1 LEKSEIR
8 KDYFLDKYVIIAP
21 KRAKR
26 PKKIQYAPEV
36 ASTECFFCPKN
47 LASDEIV
54 TYEHKNSDD
63 KWDVIA
69 LVNRYSALSL
79 ENVRAYGQQEVIV
92 ETRDH
97 NRELHEMAVSHI
109 VEVFDA
115 CIDRFEKLRAIPKI
129 KHVIVFKNEGG
140 KAGASVSHS
149 HTQIIALP
157 IVPPK
162 VEEEAS
168 AYNKYRLEKVNCP
181 YCDIMEKEKS
191 GSRVIWEDDNFFVLA
206 PYASETPYAAWFL
219 PKKHVST
226 FSELSHEEKESLAT
240 ALKIVLAK
248 LDELGISYNYFFEN
262 AVNNEDYHTHLKL
275 SPRPNIW
282 AGLELGTGVL
292 MNSVPPE
299 EAAKIYREK

>member
-26 PKKIQYAPEV
+26 PQKIAGITEN
-36 ASTECFFCPKN
+36 TTKECFFCPQN
-47 LASDEIV
+47 LAKDEII
-54 TYEHKNSDD
+54 TYTHKNSDG
-63 KWDVIA
+63 KWDIIS
-69 LVNRYSALSL
+69 LVNRFSAISL

-109 VEVFDA
+109 VDIFDA
-115 CIDRFEKLRAIPKI
+115 YVARFEALRAIPKI

-149 HTQIIALP
+149 HSQIIALSL
-157 IVPPK
+157 VPPK
-162 VEEEAS
+162 VEEEAC
-168 AYNKYRLEKVNCP
+168 AYNRYRVENVSCP
-181 YCDIMEKEKS
+181 YCDVIEKEKES
-191 GSRVIWEDDNFFVLA
+191 SRVIWEDKNFFVLA
-206 PYASETPYAAWFL
+206 PYASDSPYGAWFI
-219 PKKHVST
+219 PKRHVPT
-226 FSELSHEEKESLAT
+226 FTELDHEEKESLAT

-248 LDELGISYNYFFEN
+248 LDDLGISYNYFIEN
-262 AVNNEDYHTHLKL
+262 AVNHEDYHTHLKL

-282 AGLELGTGVL
+282 AGLELGTGVII
-292 MNSVPPE
+292 NPIPPE
-299 EAAKIYREK
+299 EAAKIYRS